1 MPSSDADAT
10 ALARDVRQLLTLAGL
25 PESRDDSSAGGYHI
39 STYGGRVRV
48 TWGAQD
54 AFDDEAGQIGVHHR
68 QHPLARLGRDLITV
82 MERAVADVLYAAGF
96 TVVLRPGVPNND
108 LDKAADPEVIVA
120 AGPAFRAWASG

>member
-1 MPSSDADAT
+1 MPPSNADAT

-25 PESRDDSSAGGYHI
+25 PESREDSSAGGYQI
-39 STYGGRVRV
+39 STYSDRVRV
-48 TWGAQD
+48 TWWTQD
-54 AFDDEAGQIGVHHR
+54 AFEDEAGQIGVHHR
-68 QHPLARLGRDLITV
+68 QHPLARLGRDVVTV

-96 TVVLRPGVPNND
+96 TVVLRPGVPNTD